1 MKNIRRLALMVS
13 LCLLTVLSLG
23 IVLFAASACQPAEQS
38 ETLDGTY
45 YADVNGE
52 EYTVAFSSGDSYAFT
67 FSVAGDDARVP
78 IFTAAVPLL

>member
-52 EYTVAFSSGDSYAFT
+52 EYTVAFSIGDSYAFT
-67 FSVAGDDARVP
+67 WRGMTARVP
-78 IFTAAVPLL
+78 ILTAAVPLL